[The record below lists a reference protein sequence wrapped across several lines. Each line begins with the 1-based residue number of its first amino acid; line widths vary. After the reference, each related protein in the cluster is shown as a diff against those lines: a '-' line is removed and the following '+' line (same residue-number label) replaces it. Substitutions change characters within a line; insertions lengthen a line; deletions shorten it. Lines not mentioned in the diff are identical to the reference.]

1 MKNFYASMFI
11 SLMCALSAQAAVIQV
26 TSDKSGTEL
35 QAAINAA
42 SSGDTLKVQAGTYYG
57 NFTMKEGVN
66 VIGGWNADFTDTTS
80 YATIL
85 DANAN
90 GRVVNQPAAFDV
102 LTVWENLTVQNGK
115 LSVALSDAG
124 GSGVALMAYGQVKH
138 CLIQNNTFDY
148 TSGNCIGGGVFNNA
162 VGACTEPLVVDC
174 WIRNNSGT
182 HGGGARVAGIILNTV
197 IEHNSTTNNA
207 AGGVQLHYGGAMY
220 NCIVRYNVSGGDMGG
235 VRLTGTKACTV
246 ANCLIYGNEA
256 TKTIGGLSVETGVH
270 YMYNNTIVCNKQK
283 YTNNPNRA
291 GVRLNVNS
299 DAVFAN
305 NIVWGNM
312 VNDDVQADQMEIH
325 ATYASDRAAAY
336 FRNNAVVHPIV
347 GTNTIV
353 LDATNPGFVDA
364 SAGNFRLVYGSGLI
378 NAGEDDTQ
386 LTGAVDLDSNI
397 RKAGPAVDMGAYEF
411 PYHTLTIDA
420 FEHATLL
427 IGEDTIVAGAYELPQ
442 GHIDTVVIRVEEGYR
457 VERVTCGD
465 AILVEEEGV
474 YALPALMADMTLT
487 IEVEQIM
494 YDLTVAEFEHATLIL
509 DGDTA
514 LAGIYPL
521 PQGHIASAI
530 IVAEEGYQ
538 IKSVTCGDAILEG
551 VEGVYALP
559 AMLTGMTLTI
569 EVEQIMYDLTVA
581 EFEHV
586 TLILDGDTALAG
598 TYPLPYGHIA
608 SAIIVAEEGY
618 QIKSVTCGDALLVEE
633 EGVYTLPAML
643 ADMTLAIEVEESS
656 TDIDNINV
664 NANAVKVIRD
674 GQLFILREGKEYN
687 ALGQKLH
694 K

>member
-11 SLMCALSAQAAVIQV
+11 ILMCALSAQAAVIQV

-353 LDATNPGFVDA
+353 LDAADPGFVDA
-364 SAGNFRLVYGSGLI
+364 SASNFRLVYASGLI
-378 NAGEDDTQ
+378 NAGEDDTDR
-386 LTGAVDLDSNI
+386 TGALDLDGNA
-397 RKAGPAVDMGAYEF
+397 RMAGDTVDIGAYEY
-411 PYHTLTIDA
+411 PYFA
-420 FEHATLL
+420 
-427 IGEDTIVAGAYELPQ
+427 
-442 GHIDTVVIRVEEGYR
+442 
-457 VERVTCGD
+457 
-465 AILVEEEGV
+465 
-474 YALPALMADMTLT
+474 
-487 IEVEQIM
+487 
-494 YDLTVAEFEHATLIL
+494 LTVAAFEHATLIL
-509 DGDTA
+509 NGDTT
-514 LAGIYPL
+514 LAGQVY
-521 PQGHIASAI
+521 ASA
-530 IVAEEGYQ
+530 GLHR
-538 IKSVTCGDAILEG
+538 CGCYRGRGG
-551 VEGVYALP
+551 VSNQER
-559 AMLTGMTLTI
+559 
-569 EVEQIMYDLTVA
+569 DL
-581 EFEHV
+581 
-586 TLILDGDTALAG
+586 
-598 TYPLPYGHIA
+598 
-608 SAIIVAEEGY
+608 
-618 QIKSVTCGDALLVEE
+618 
-633 EGVYTLPAML
+633 
-643 ADMTLAIEVEESS
+643 
-656 TDIDNINV
+656 
-664 NANAVKVIRD
+664 
-674 GQLFILREGKEYN
+674 
-687 ALGQKLH
+687 
-694 K
+694 